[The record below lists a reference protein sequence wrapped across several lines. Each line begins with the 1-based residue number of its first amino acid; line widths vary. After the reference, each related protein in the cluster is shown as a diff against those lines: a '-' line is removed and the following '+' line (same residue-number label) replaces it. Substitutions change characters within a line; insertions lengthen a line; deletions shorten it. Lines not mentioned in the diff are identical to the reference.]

1 MIDLTRKTLPNT
13 VTVNGR
19 AYSIHTD
26 FRMWLRFLEDA
37 KTMRG
42 GQLIDVSYLFKNDMP
57 SRCDVASL
65 MEFASPH
72 NEVPRG
78 SGSDEIILDYK
89 IDSDFIV
96 AGFWEHYQIDLTSI
110 EYLHWHVFLALMR
123 GLTIQLRDIMQYRSY
138 KKDDRK
144 DVDVY
149 EELKRTW
156 EIIPPLMEEEQ
167 EELDEFSK
175 TFGG

>member
-26 FRMWLRFLEDA
+26 FRMWLRFFEDV
-37 KTMRG
+37 KTMRS
-42 GQLIDVSYLFKNDMP
+42 GQLVDVSYLFKNDMP
-57 SRCDVASL
+57 IRCDVASL

-96 AGFWEHYQIDLTSI
+96 AGFWEHYRIDLTSI

-144 DVDVY
+144 DIDVY

-156 EIIPPLMEEEQ
+156 EIIPPLTEEEQ

>member
-1 MIDLTRKTLPNT
+1 MIDLTRKKLPNT
-13 VTVNGR
+13 VTVDGR

-26 FRMWLRFLEDA
+26 FREWLRFMEDV
-37 KTMRG
+37 KGMRS
-42 GQLIDVSYLFKNDMP
+42 GQLVDVSYLFKNDMP

-65 MEFASPH
+65 MEFASPQ

-78 SGSDEIILDYK
+78 SGSDEVILDYK

-96 AGFWEHYQIDLTSI
+96 AGFWEHYGVDLTSI
-110 EYLHWHVFLALMR
+110 EYMHWHVFIALMR

-138 KKDDRK
+138 RRDDRK

-149 EELKRTW
+149 EELRRAW
-156 EIIPPLMEEEQ
+156 EIIPPLTEAYQ
-167 EELDEFSK
+167 KELDEFSK